1 MAYFTDK
8 GNEFMNPRL
17 IASLAPAAA
26 LAGPAVLVA
35 GIGVVA
41 GLLILDFLDDSPKPA
56 TAGET
61 APSPQPT
68 PDVPKASAPAPKRL
82 PAQLPAATPAP
93 SLPTPAPRLAASVV
107 PTSPPASSS
116 SPLKPAIRKPVKRLE
131 AHAIRAAFEVGP
143 CTRGEAVARI
153 RSGTGCGQTAAYNA
167 LAPGGPF
174 SDFIHEDEDGRLS
187 WRAPMPVAA

>member
-1 MAYFTDK
+1 
-8 GNEFMNPRL
+8 MNPRL

-41 GLLILDFLDDSPKPA
+41 GLLILEFLDDSPKPA

-68 PDVPKASAPAPKRL
+68 PDVPKAQAPRPVAPQVPAPAPKRL

-93 SLPTPAPRLAASVV
+93 SLPTPAPRLAASVA
-107 PTSPPASSS
+107 PTSSPVSSS

-131 AHAIRAAFEVGP
+131 AHAIRAAFEAGP